1 MPFKTKIET
10 KAATPPPTPKKT
22 HSKSKITKMYR
33 MPRVWDAVDNSQTSL
48 FSLEPFFYHIRGSN
62 EN

>member
-10 KAATPPPTPKKT
+10 KAPRPQKT

-33 MPRVWDAVDNSQTSL
+33 IPRVWDVVDNSQTSL
-48 FSLEPFFYHIRGSN
+48 FSLELFFYHIRGSN